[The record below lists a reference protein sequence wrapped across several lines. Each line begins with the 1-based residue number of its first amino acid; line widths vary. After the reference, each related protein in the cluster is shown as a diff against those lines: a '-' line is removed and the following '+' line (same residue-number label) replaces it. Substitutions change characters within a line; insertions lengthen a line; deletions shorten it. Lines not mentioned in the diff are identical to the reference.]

1 MSWRPESIKVF
12 EVLPPLVDTPM
23 THGLHVPKIDPET
36 VANAIIRGLSSDRYE
51 VLVGEVRGLAV
62 VAKLAPR
69 GRFEYALSDKGRDL
83 AAARLLL
90 SAFTSCFERRR
101 ENASVLSQRSPRGR
115 RWRVALWFLFSL
127 ALALYFSVSS
137 SAAFGPLLSVVA
149 LLVWSA
155 LSSLAVHLGLAVT
168 VELAI
173 GESRSKTPIRLPERE
188 RRAERACS
196 SPYLPQADPKPCT
209 LFRLEHSGHAVLVKG
224 SPLQRF

>member
-51 VLVGEVRGLAV
+51 VRVGEVRGLAV

-137 SAAFGPLLSVVA
+137 SAAFGPLLSGRRASCVVRP
-149 LLVWSA
+149 LVASRA
-155 LSSLAVHLGLAVT
+155 SGARRHSRAGDRGVAIKDPHSLA
-168 VELAI
+168 
-173 GESRSKTPIRLPERE
+173 
-188 RRAERACS
+188 
-196 SPYLPQADPKPCT
+196 
-209 LFRLEHSGHAVLVKG
+209 
-224 SPLQRF
+224 